1 MGQSPP
7 RGRERKAGKS
17 RRRAGMMRELGGG
30 SERYI
35 FFTAV
40 KRSSG
45 RRAWFGEA
53 KVLRRVYEQSD
64 AVGRQ

>member
-1 MGQSPP
+1 
-7 RGRERKAGKS
+7 
-17 RRRAGMMRELGGG
+17 MMSELGEG

-53 KVLRRVYEQSD
+53 KVLRGFYEQRD
-64 AVGRQ
+64 GVGRQ

>member
-1 MGQSPP
+1 MAFWPEAGVLGQSPCY
-7 RGRERKAGKS
+7 
-17 RRRAGMMRELGGG
+17 RAGMMSELGEG

-53 KVLRRVYEQSD
+53 KVLERVYKQRG